1 MVSFWD
7 TSDVF
12 IITDDEGNAHDD
24 PSTNYWA
31 CNILSP
37 YLDDAKYERL
47 MSIWDYGC
55 TEEGQLRIRLGVP
68 DVDWK
73 YDENGDIQVTL
84 EEQGYATLEDKYTSL
99 YPITGN
105 MFILSDDYSFIN
117 PGFTETARTKVTD
130 LYKLRGSISTV
141 KDSEIDW
148 DLLSYSSQAM
158 NLASMTYAD
167 EYANIITKSGD
178 FDTNYDQW
186 VSDKMSMIQPVLDEL
201 NAAFGE

>member
-1 MVSFWD
+1 M
-7 TSDVF
+7 
-12 IITDDEGNAHDD
+12 
-24 PSTNYWA
+24 
-31 CNILSP
+31 
-37 YLDDAKYERL
+37 
-47 MSIWDYGC
+47 
-55 TEEGQLRIRLGVP
+55 
-68 DVDWK
+68 
-73 YDENGDIQVTL
+73 
-84 EEQGYATLEDKYTSL
+84 
-99 YPITGN
+99 GN

-117 PGFTETARTKVTD
+117 PGFTQEARDLVTD
-130 LYKLRGSISTV
+130 LYTQRAEIASTIG
-141 KDSEIDW
+141 EEPDW